1 MRIIHRY
8 IWKEFIAQFWLC
20 LLGFTALG
28 IGKVFFENNDL
39 FIGYR
44 IPMGLMW
51 LLLLDQIPMLLMDVI
66 PAAALFGLI
75 IAAGRLLRDREL
87 DVIRVCGVSIIK
99 ATAPVLLGTLFICI
113 GAYFWNDLVVTSAN
127 YRFQT
132 EVRKLSRRED
142 MPLLKENV
150 VFKGPQNRFIYLN
163 KVQNAKRLIL
173 GILII
178 EAGGS
183 GKWPRLISAESGKAL
198 QGNWELYNGVVH
210 ELDDDGSIKT
220 ELAFEKMTL
229 KMSNDYWSMI
239 GEQKGPTEM
248 RASELWRQ
256 IMLDKKSG
264 LNNPVY
270 PVYYHQKYAD
280 PIISLI
286 LVFMAI
292 PLTFFT
298 SRHNSWLGLVWC
310 FLIIMAYYVLQVVG
324 RNLGTSGVIA
334 PWLAAWFPHF
344 LFCGVGILML
354 TVLEQRR

>member
-1 MRIIHRY
+1 MS
-8 IWKEFIAQFWLC
+8 QFLLC

-44 IPMGLMW
+44 VPLSLMW
-51 LLLLDQIPMLLMDVI
+51 LLLLDQIPSLWMDVI

-87 DVIRVCGVSIIK
+87 DVIRVCGVSILK
-99 ATAPVLLGTLFICI
+99 TTAPILLGMLLICI
-113 GAYFWNDLVVTSAN
+113 GVYYWNDLVVTSAN
-127 YRFQT
+127 FRFQS
-132 EVRKLSRRED
+132 EIRKLSMQES

-150 VFKGPQNRFIYLN
+150 VFKGPQNRFIFLD
-163 KVQNAKRLIL
+163 KVQNTKHRIL

-183 GKWPRLISAESGKAL
+183 GKWPRLITAESGKVSK
-198 QGNWELYNGVVH
+198 GNWELFNGVVH
-210 ELDDDGSIKT
+210 ELDEDGSVNS
-220 ELAFEKMTL
+220 ELVFKKMTL
-229 KMSNDYWSMI
+229 KMANDYWAMI
-239 GEQKGPTEM
+239 GEEKGPAEM
-248 RASELWRQ
+248 RTHELWARILQ
-256 IMLDKKSG
+256 DRRSG
-264 LNNPVY
+264 LNNPMYV
-270 PVYYHQKYAD
+270 VYYHQKYAD
-280 PIISLI
+280 PLISLI

-310 FLIIMAYYVLQVVG
+310 FLVIMAYYLLQVVG
-324 RNLGTSGVIA
+324 RNLGSNGVVA
-334 PWLAAWFPHF
+334 PWIAAWFPHLLF
-344 LFCGVGILML
+344 LGVGVVML